1 MQIRE
6 RHGISV
12 GSVTTVDLAH
22 SRDRHGHSPVGMD
35 ALRRL
40 SD

>member
-6 RHGISV
+6 RHGITV
-12 GSVTTVDLAH
+12 GSVTTVDLPH
-22 SRDRHGHSPVGMD
+22 SRDRHRHNPVGMD
-35 ALRRL
+35 ALRGL